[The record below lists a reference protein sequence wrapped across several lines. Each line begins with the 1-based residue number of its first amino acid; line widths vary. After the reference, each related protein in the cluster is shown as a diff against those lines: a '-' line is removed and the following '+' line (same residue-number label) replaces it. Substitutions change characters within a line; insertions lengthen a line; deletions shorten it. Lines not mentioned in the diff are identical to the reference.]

1 MNKIK
6 KNGHSSTYEFLNKDV
21 KNAHKDLVER
31 NKKMTP
37 QELGMDEKFED
48 SPMGLWECNNDV
60 GKVITV
66 PTSASAIRSNVGSSL
81 ADVSDRNVNNH
92 SRYEKRKES
101 LKRKLSYPQAKTI

>member
-1 MNKIK
+1 MQKK
-6 KNGHSSTYEFLNKDV
+6 KNNQLRIRDSL
-21 KNAHKDLVER
+21 KDLHLQLKKE
-31 NKKMTP
+31 NKSKTP
-37 QELGMDEKFED
+37 NELDMDEKFED
-48 SPMGLWECNNDV
+48 SPRGLWECDNDV